1 MKIAVLMW
9 YDDKFKSYGDNC
21 YKINKIYCDKYG
33 YDLIKSSDR
42 FYKTRSCHWER
53 YPFILKYI
61 KKYDYIVWIDSDA
74 FFYNVS
80 PPITDLINKYKKEII
95 FGEDEIKFNPPAIN
109 TGVAIFKNTERVI
122 SIIEKWTHS
131 NELKDKYCGSVVR
144 DGYLCPRTNWIEDQA
159 LVRGFYKDDVDDIR
173 KISKILPYRRLQ
185 HSKSHEREILLKLN
199 SLPYVFHFAGN
210 TVESDKHK
218 VRYIES
224 KKYLDLL
231 RKLGHNI

>member
-1 MKIAVLMW
+1 M
-9 YDDKFKSYGDNC
+9 
-21 YKINKIYCDKYG
+21 
-33 YDLIKSSDR
+33 DR
-42 FYKTRSCHWER
+42 FRC
-53 YPFILKYI
+53 L
-61 KKYDYIVWIDSDA
+61 
-74 FFYNVS
+74 FYNVS